1 MNDKD
6 KSFANLDDNSR
17 LIYYLQRFI
26 NHLNFER
33 GLSDNTLASYKNDIM
48 RFIEF
53 LMNYKIKDFSE
64 ADEKILNSFLITLFE
79 LGLSNSTRARYLSSI
94 KSFYKFLSSINAIS
108 LDITE
113 TLEAPKIKRKLPE
126 TLSYEEI
133 NKIIESPDTNT
144 DKGIRDRAILELL
157 YACGL
162 RVSELIALK
171 SRDFLPDIGIIR
183 VFGKGSKERIVPVG
197 SSAIEWVELYN
208 KKVRPLLLNKIK
220 STDILFLNKKGQ
232 PLTRMAIWKFIN
244 HYTQLAG
251 ISKKVH
257 PHIFRHSFATHL
269 IEGGADLRAVQ
280 EMLGHADISTTQI
293 YTHLDRDYI
302 KEVHRTFHPRA

>member
-1 MNDKD
+1 MNNKD
-6 KSFANLDDNSR
+6 KSFINLDNNNR
-17 LIYYLQRFI
+17 LIYHLHRFI
-26 NHLNFER
+26 NYLNFER
-33 GLSDNTLASYKNDIM
+33 GLSDNTLTSYKNDIM

-53 LMNYKIKDFSE
+53 LMNYEIKDFKE
-64 ADEKILNSFLITLFE
+64 TDEKTINSFLLTLFE

-94 KSFYKFLSSINAIS
+94 KSFYKFLASINAIS
-108 LDITE
+108 HDITE
-113 TLEAPKIKRKLPE
+113 TLESPKIKRKLPE
-126 TLSYEEI
+126 TLSYQEI

-157 YACGL
+157 YASGL

-171 SRDFLPDIGIIR
+171 SRDFLPDIGIVR

-197 SSAIEWVELYN
+197 SSAIEWIEIYN
-208 KKVRPLLLNKIK
+208 KKVRPLLLNKTK
-220 STDILFLNKKGQ
+220 STDILFLNKRGQ

-244 HYTQLAG
+244 FYTQLAG